1 VRLVAESF
9 AWPFRGAWRG
19 VWAIGLA
26 TVLLLPLLFIPL
38 LGYAIAAVRAAE
50 RDPSTGPPAWRISDR
65 LIADG
70 AWVFLALLVTW
81 IPFAFLVNSLAP
93 TLRSVTPG
101 EPFTHLIALL
111 IAALPWGI
119 VALLL
124 LPHATARFAA
134 SGKRSDMF
142 NAAAAIRGV
151 RSDFATWNVVV
162 AAIVTAWAI
171 GVACVGLLC
180 VGIVPGVF
188 YAILVSAHA
197 TAALHH
203 DEAQGAHPDLP
214 PG

>member
-1 VRLVAESF
+1 M
-9 AWPFRGAWRG
+9 
-19 VWAIGLA
+19 WAIGLA
-26 TVLLLPLLFIPL
+26 TVLFLPLLFIPL

-50 RDPSTGPPAWRISDR
+50 RDPSTGPPPWRISDR

-81 IPFAFLVNSLAP
+81 IPFAFLVNAIAL

-134 SGKRSDMF
+134 SGNRSDMF
-142 NAAAAIRGV
+142 NAAAAIRAV

>member
-1 VRLVAESF
+1 
-9 AWPFRGAWRG
+9 
-19 VWAIGLA
+19 VWAVGLV

-38 LGYAIAAVRAAE
+38 LGYAVAATRAAE
-50 RDPSTGPPAWRISDR
+50 QDPSAGPPAWRLSDR
-65 LIADG
+65 LISDG

-81 IPFAFLVNSLAP
+81 IPFAVLVNWLAAGV
-93 TLRSVTPG
+93 RSVTPG

-111 IAALPWGI
+111 IGALPWGA

-142 NAAAAIRGV
+142 DAAAAIRGV
-151 RSDFATWNVVV
+151 RGDFATWNVVV

-171 GVACVGLLC
+171 GIACVGLAC

-197 TAALHH
+197 TAALHG
-203 DEAQGAHPDLP
+203 QSPGTHPSS
-214 PG
+214 G

>member
-1 VRLVAESF
+1 VVS
-9 AWPFRGAWRG
+9 
-19 VWAIGLA
+19 
-26 TVLLLPLLFIPL
+26 VLLLPILFIPL
-38 LGYAIAAVRAAE
+38 LGYAVEATRTAE
-50 RDPSTGPPAWRISDR
+50 QDPSAGPPPWRLSDR

-81 IPFAFLVNSLAP
+81 TPFTFLVNSVAL
-93 TLRSVTPG
+93 TLRSVTQG

-111 IAALPWGI
+111 VAALPWGI

-142 NAAAAIRGV
+142 NAAAAMRGV

-171 GVACVGLLC
+171 GLACAGLLC

-197 TAALHH
+197 AATLHPAEGPH
-203 DEAQGAHPDLP
+203 QGPSTR
-214 PG
+214 

>member
-1 VRLVAESF
+1 
-9 AWPFRGAWRG
+9 

-50 RDPSTGPPAWRISDR
+50 QDPSTGPPAWRISDR

-81 IPFAFLVNSLAP
+81 IPFAFLVNSLAL
-93 TLRSVTPG
+93 TLRSVTRG

-124 LPHATARFAA
+124 LPHATANFAA

-197 TAALHH
+197 AAALHH
-203 DEAQGAHPDLP
+203 HEGQASRPGLP
-214 PG
+214 AG